1 MRAGLLILCGMI
13 VGAGGAVLLR
23 SNQEHTTS
31 IVMTPPPERLSCESE
46 LEQHRERIAQLERRV
61 AAESSSV
68 PELQEPP
75 EVATTPPS
83 DPSVAQEEGDAA
95 VKWRVSAI
103 SKFVDVTD
111 EQKERLEQ
119 KYREEKNA
127 QEEGRES
134 QAETLEAIIGQEKAG
149 EYRQQVHAA
158 FARVRNE
165 ELDKESV
172 WIARKL
178 SLSSDQERSIRVV
191 FADVEAQIESEFAD
205 STQGVARSPQQR
217 VTRMI
222 AENKRRLELRS
233 AALQKILSPEQHTA
247 YVQTE
252 AQSSS
257 ADVEVFHGP

>member
-1 MRAGLLILCGMI
+1 MRAGLLVLCGML
-13 VGAGGAVLLR
+13 VGAGSAALLFN
-23 SNQEHTTS
+23 NQEQGS
-31 IVMTPPPERLSCESE
+31 SAVVTPPPERLSCESE
-46 LEQHRERIAQLERRV
+46 LHQQRERIADLERRV
-61 AAESSSV
+61 AAAVSSATE
-68 PELQEPP
+68 PRDPP
-75 EVATTPPS
+75 EALAALPS
-83 DPSVAQEEGDAA
+83 DPAVKEGQCDTA

-103 SKFVDVTD
+103 AKFVELTD
-111 EQKERLEQ
+111 EQKEQLEQ
-119 KYREEKNA
+119 KYREEKEA
-127 QEEGRES
+127 REEGRES
-134 QAETLEAIIGQEKAG
+134 QAETLEAIIGQEKAS
-149 EYRQQVHAA
+149 EYRQQVQAA
-158 FARVRNE
+158 FARVQNE

-178 SLSSDQERSIRVV
+178 SLSSDQERSMRVV
-191 FADVEAQIESEFAD
+191 FADVEAQIESEFGDA
-205 STQGVARSPQQR
+205 TQGVSISPQQR

>member
-1 MRAGLLILCGMI
+1 MRAGLLVLCGMV
-13 VGAGGAVLLR
+13 VGAGGAALLLN
-23 SNQEHTTS
+23 NQEQSSPT
-31 IVMTPPPERLSCESE
+31 VVTPPPERLSCESE
-46 LEQHRERIAQLERRV
+46 LQQQRERIADLERRV
-61 AAESSSV
+61 AAGLSSTPEARSLTEVPTPLASDLSV
-68 PELQEPP
+68 KEG
-75 EVATTPPS
+75 
-83 DPSVAQEEGDAA
+83 EGDAA
-95 VKWRVSAI
+95 VSWRVSAI
-103 SKFVDVTD
+103 AKFVELTD
-111 EQKERLEQ
+111 EQKDQLEQ
-119 KYREEKNA
+119 KYREEKKA
-127 QEEGRES
+127 REEGRES
-134 QAETLEAIIGQEKAG
+134 QAETLEAIIGQDKAT
-149 EYRQQVHAA
+149 EYRQQVQAA

-178 SLSSDQERSIRVV
+178 SLSSDQERSMRVV
-191 FADVEAQIESEFAD
+191 FADVEAQIENEFGD
-205 STQGVARSPQQR
+205 NTQGVALSPQQR